1 MNQHETIIFKKK
13 ERETKEEL
21 FRRVGEQLRLLLE
34 ENYLA
39 VVRYDE
45 PGLGIVVIEFGHDDN
60 LVHWGCNRPVW
71 VTPEEE
77 ESLLISRDE
86 ALKTTAAPETYN

>member
-45 PGLGIVVIEFGHDDN
+45 PGLGIVVIEFGHDEH
-60 LVHWGCNRPVW
+60 LVNWGCSQPVW
-71 VTPEEE
+71 ITPEEE
-77 ESLLISRDE
+77 EELIASKDE
-86 ALKTTAAPETYN
+86 AIKATQSR